1 MSQDLFAERRRRV
14 LEAIRPGV
22 LVLFAAPEAIR
33 NNDVHHPY
41 RQDSDVYY
49 LTGYEEP
56 QSALVLSSENED
68 AYALFVRPKDR
79 TREIWDGYR
88 AGVEGAKSDFG
99 ADAAYDIA
107 DLADRLPQLLAG
119 HERVF
124 YHVGRYPEADRS
136 FIDAMN
142 TTRFRERRGKD
153 FPEHIIDSDRVVH
166 QLRYVKSRDE
176 VLHMQEAQ
184 RITEAAHRAAMRQ
197 AAPGMNEGE
206 IDAVLTAHFRRGGA
220 ARAAYESIV
229 ASGPNA
235 TVLHYISNNRTMQD
249 GELLLIDAGC
259 EYRYYASDVTRTFPV
274 NGKFS
279 PAQRAVYEVVLQAEL
294 AAIAQTAA
302 SATLDAIHDVAV
314 KVLTEGMIELGLI
327 EGSLDEALEDKRYK
341 RYYMHSTSHYLGMD
355 VHDVGRYKRGG
366 QASPLEAGVVITVE
380 PGIYIAADDMDVKE
394 EFRGIGIRIEDD
406 VLVEENGIRILS
418 EGIPKTIEAVEE
430 ACAEG

>member
-1 MSQDLFAERRRRV
+1 
-14 LEAIRPGV
+14 
-22 LVLFAAPEAIR
+22 
-33 NNDVHHPY
+33 
-41 RQDSDVYY
+41 
-49 LTGYEEP
+49 
-56 QSALVLSSENED
+56 
-68 AYALFVRPKDR
+68 
-79 TREIWDGYR
+79 
-88 AGVEGAKSDFG
+88 
-99 ADAAYDIA
+99 
-107 DLADRLPQLLAG
+107 
-119 HERVF
+119 
-124 YHVGRYPEADRS
+124 
-136 FIDAMN
+136 
-142 TTRFRERRGKD
+142 
-153 FPEHIIDSDRVVH
+153 
-166 QLRYVKSRDE
+166 
-176 VLHMQEAQ
+176 
-184 RITEAAHRAAMRQ
+184 
-197 AAPGMNEGE
+197 
-206 IDAVLTAHFRRGGA
+206 
-220 ARAAYESIV
+220 
-229 ASGPNA
+229 
-235 TVLHYISNNRTMQD
+235 MQD